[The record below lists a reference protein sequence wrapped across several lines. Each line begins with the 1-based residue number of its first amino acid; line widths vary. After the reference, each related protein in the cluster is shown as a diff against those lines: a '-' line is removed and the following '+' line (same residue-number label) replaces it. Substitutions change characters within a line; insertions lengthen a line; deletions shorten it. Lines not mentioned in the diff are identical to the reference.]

1 MTNGT
6 MLPVKCMN
14 VWESVLKKI
23 HKNIIT
29 SLMKTNSSYIR
40 QKSNIEIK
48 FAQSSKLH
56 MVSVDPAGE
65 WTNRT
70 FLRLDKGNNSIFNLE
85 FSAEDNEDIV
95 ENDKTEET
103 EEKV

>member
-1 MTNGT
+1 MYECLRECFEKDPQKHHHLTDENKQQ
-6 MLPVKCMN
+6 L
-14 VWESVLKKI
+14 
-23 HKNIIT
+23 
-29 SLMKTNSSYIR
+29 R
-40 QKSNIEIK
+40 QKSKNEIK

-56 MVSVDPAGE
+56 MVSVDPEGE

-70 FLRLDKGNNSIFNLE
+70 FLKLDNGNNPIFNLE
-85 FSAEDNEDIV
+85 LSAEDNEVIV

>member
-1 MTNGT
+1 
-6 MLPVKCMN
+6 
-14 VWESVLKKI
+14 
-23 HKNIIT
+23 
-29 SLMKTNSSYIR
+29 
-40 QKSNIEIK
+40 
-48 FAQSSKLH
+48 
-56 MVSVDPAGE
+56 MVSVDPEGE

-70 FLRLDKGNNSIFNLE
+70 FLRLDKGNNPIFNLE